1 MMNPDG
7 VRFMAEDKLLKQ
19 LSECFGEIEV
29 VSAVRARCVVRDPWP
44 DAQAPFKP
52 NAMLSL
58 DRIENSLTYGFF
70 EMIGVMSRDEEG
82 VG

>member
-1 MMNPDG
+1 MIDG
-7 VRFMAEDKLLKQ
+7 RLA
-19 LSECFGEIEV
+19 
-29 VSAVRARCVVRDPWP
+29 A